1 MQFIACELNRWS
13 LAEASVST
21 LLTLAKQNCSL
32 SHWSNVARFITLSIY
47 FKVQNGV
54 LQFRSNNVAN
64 GVWKD
69 GEKCVNVNGK
79 ATFERTIFGKL
90 SKEFSR
96 ELSRELSVQLSLEFT
111 FGIDVSVGSSI
122 CVYASTGSNTVY
134 NPNNAGR
141 QPRPSIL
148 KTPAIRNSGWRCAK
162 KNEPKEL
169 CDFAEEAGR
178 TSSFGDHS
186 QVFASELD
194 GKKQIPLSA
203 YDF

>member
-79 ATFERTIFGKL
+79 ATFERTFGEL

-96 ELSRELSVQLSLEFT
+96 ELSGELSGELSVQLSLEFT
-111 FGIDVSVGSSI
+111 FGIDSFQWEVLSV
-122 CVYASTGSNTVY
+122 CTLL
-134 NPNNAGR
+134 PE
-141 QPRPSIL
+141 
-148 KTPAIRNSGWRCAK
+148 AIRFTTQTTLGVNQGHQS
-162 KNEPKEL
+162 
-169 CDFAEEAGR
+169 
-178 TSSFGDHS
+178 
-186 QVFASELD
+186 
-194 GKKQIPLSA
+194 
-203 YDF
+203 